1 MQKVWNFFL
10 EARGITEAALKRATL
25 LSVCEAATFEIAQSL
40 VAPNELRTTS
50 YRDIMTL
57 LKSHFSPLPSRIA
70 RRHACYKRDQA
81 AGESIPVFVAALRQL
96 ARRCEFHNLEES
108 LLDKF
113 CCGVRDIKLQQK
125 LFAKEELTFQGA
137 LKEALSFKKA
147 EGITEQ
153 LRPSLKPAVNHCEE
167 AVSEGADR
175 GEVLQIHREGLRRSN
190 HHRVPASRLRVRQD
204 SETTSQGFCASCGE
218 AHERQNC
225 RYRNFKCKNCLK
237 WGHVAR
243 VCRSKPAG
251 GIPLVVGGSS
261 REIHQGSILQEEL
274 YTTSIYPVQ
283 SIKLTT
289 REKIHVMVEIQGSPC
304 KMEVDSGSALSI
316 ISMDTLKRLCPRNGP
331 RLESA
336 GLLLTDFQGNHVPV

>member
-1 MQKVWNFFL
+1 MAVQGQMEVFDPAFPELWDNYAERLEFFL

-25 LSVCEAATFEIAQSL
+25 LSVCGAATFEIAQSL

-70 RRHACYKRDQA
+70 RRHAFYKRNQA
-81 AGESIPVFVAALRQL
+81 AGEPIPVFVAALRQL

-137 LKEALSFKKA
+137 LKEALSFEKA

-190 HHRVPASRLRVRQD
+190 HHRVPASRLRVR
-204 SETTSQGFCASCGE
+204 
-218 AHERQNC
+218 
-225 RYRNFKCKNCLK
+225 
-237 WGHVAR
+237 
-243 VCRSKPAG
+243 
-251 GIPLVVGGSS
+251 
-261 REIHQGSILQEEL
+261 
-274 YTTSIYPVQ
+274 
-283 SIKLTT
+283 
-289 REKIHVMVEIQGSPC
+289 
-304 KMEVDSGSALSI
+304 
-316 ISMDTLKRLCPRNGP
+316 
-331 RLESA
+331 
-336 GLLLTDFQGNHVPV
+336 